1 VEFQRYFQR
10 VPAQFVLAFG
20 GLIALAP
27 GSFCQQATGPRFY
40 PDDPICCTPRPVN
53 IPSIESRKTDMLFD
67 FIYNTWARP
76 PVTSAPSGAVNT
88 LGEALDSEWFTNRHG
103 RRRMT
108 APELK
113 QGPGENRPPQ
123 PPFTVVGAKLD
134 GVTPG
139 FRMRDVN
146 NRLYFVK
153 PDPLS
158 NPEMATASD
167 AIGSR
172 FFYALGYNTPENY
185 LIQIRPD
192 QIKIGKDATRVGDS
206 GKPRPMSMKDIEA
219 ILWKMPRTGD
229 GTYRML
235 ASLAVD
241 GKPLGPF
248 RYEKAR
254 TDDPNDLVPHEQ
266 RRDLRGLFVF
276 CAWLN
281 HTDAKSINSLDA
293 LVESNGV
300 KFVRHYLI
308 DFGALFGSDSDM
320 PKNARFGNAYV
331 IPTGS
336 EVAHGILDLGLK
348 PKAWEKAKNPHI
360 KAIGRFNAE
369 AFDPEAWVS
378 NYPNQAFEQRSPEDE
393 YWAAKQV
400 MAFTDADIRALVETG
415 KYSDPQATEYLTK
428 TLSTRRDKIGRAF
441 FSNVLPL
448 DEFTVA
454 NGNLEFV
461 DLAARYNFFP
471 PRKYVVKWFGFDNQ
485 TGQLQGALSG
495 SETNT
500 LPPAWASL
508 AEGGYIAAQITAGG
522 ATDST
527 KSVRVFLRKS
537 RGEGKVVG
545 IERTWAPRVSQQQT
559 KSAANKKG

>member
-1 VEFQRYFQR
+1 
-10 VPAQFVLAFG
+10 
-20 GLIALAP
+20 
-27 GSFCQQATGPRFY
+27 
-40 PDDPICCTPRPVN
+40 
-53 IPSIESRKTDMLFD
+53 
-67 FIYNTWARP
+67 
-76 PVTSAPSGAVNT
+76 
-88 LGEALDSEWFTNRHG
+88 
-103 RRRMT
+103 MT

-158 NPEMATASD
+158 NAEMATASD

-254 TDDPNDLVPHEQ
+254 TDDPSDLVPHEQ

-331 IPTGS
+331 IPTQK
-336 EVAHGILDLGLK
+336 EVHEEIVLNFSA
-348 PKAWEKAKNPHI
+348 
-360 KAIGRFNAE
+360 
-369 AFDPEAWVS
+369 
-378 NYPNQAFEQRSPEDE
+378 YPNQKRWRLDHPDSNIDHRRVPNLMVFFQRKGE
-393 YWAAKQV
+393 
-400 MAFTDADIRALVETG
+400 
-415 KYSDPQATEYLTK
+415 
-428 TLSTRRDKIGRAF
+428 
-441 FSNVLPL
+441 
-448 DEFTVA
+448 
-454 NGNLEFV
+454 
-461 DLAARYNFFP
+461 
-471 PRKYVVKWFGFDNQ
+471 
-485 TGQLQGALSG
+485 
-495 SETNT
+495 T
-500 LPPAWASL
+500 LP
-508 AEGGYIAAQITAGG
+508 ITNR
-522 ATDST
+522 ATDYAPGDLVT
-527 KSVRVFLRKS
+527 WDLGRGIPHIGSVVDEKAGWSDRYMAVHNIGAGPKMEDVLFAWKITGHYRYFGPAS
-537 RGEGKVVG
+537 
-545 IERTWAPRVSQQQT
+545 SH
-559 KSAANKKG
+559 